1 MLTWYTEP
9 LTGGAAAVGHP
20 LSAEAV
26 VESGR
31 EPVHRTLTKALTSP
45 RRVTFVMLRTIGL
58 CAQRRPA
65 GAPTH
70 QLAGNCGG
78 SPSTVREVANTLA
91 KSRHNHLMPL
101 RCVLVDDDAFARTL
115 VAQALQA
122 QQLDVVKTFADVET
136 AMDFDVSRVDA
147 AVIDLDLGP
156 GPNGVDLAYGLR
168 RKKPRIGIVILT
180 SFSDPRL
187 LASSVGDPPPG
198 SAYVV
203 KQSLTEIGFLVEAI
217 RGSVERD
224 VSQRYQKRNVELSD
238 SQIETL
244 RLLAYGLSNS
254 EIAKVRVVS
263 EKAVEHAITRAA
275 ATLGLDRSDS
285 TNVRVALART
295 YFELTGAARHRHV
308 HR

>member
-1 MLTWYTEP
+1 
-9 LTGGAAAVGHP
+9 
-20 LSAEAV
+20 
-26 VESGR
+26 
-31 EPVHRTLTKALTSP
+31 
-45 RRVTFVMLRTIGL
+45 
-58 CAQRRPA
+58 
-65 GAPTH
+65 
-70 QLAGNCGG
+70 
-78 SPSTVREVANTLA
+78 
-91 KSRHNHLMPL
+91 MPL
-101 RCVLVDDDAFARTL
+101 RCVLVDDDAFTRTL

-122 QQLDVVKTFADVET
+122 QGLEVVHALADVET
-136 AMDFDVSRVDA
+136 AMDLDVVNVDA

-156 GPNGVDLAYGLR
+156 GPNGVDLAHGLR
-168 RKKPRIGIVILT
+168 RKKSRIGIVILT

-187 LASSVGDPPPG
+187 LATSVSDPPPG

-224 VSQRYQKRNVELSD
+224 VSQRHRQRSVELSD
-238 SQIETL
+238 SQVETL

-263 EKAVEHAITRAA
+263 EKAIEHAITRAA
-275 ATLGLDRSDS
+275 VTLGLDRSDS
-285 TNVRVALART
+285 TNIRVALART